1 MTFWARWLV
10 VILAGIGAVFMTV
23 DGTRALIVGDYITPQ
38 SGEFAGQLGPWAQVV
53 SVVGI
58 DPRSILMKFIFIVYG
73 VARLIITG
81 AYVRRISWSW
91 AAMLVTAILGLW
103 YLPFGT
109 MGALVQ
115 IVLLLTLAK

>member
-1 MTFWARWLV
+1 MNWAHWLV
-10 VILAGIGAVFMTV
+10 VVLAVIGAGFMTF

-53 SVVGI
+53 SAVGI
-58 DPRSILMKFIFIVYG
+58 DPRSVLMKLIFIVYG

-81 AYVRRISWSW
+81 AYVRRVSWSW
-91 AAMLVTAILGLW
+91 AAILVTAILGLW

-109 MGALVQ
+109 ISAIIQ
-115 IVLLLTLAK
+115 IALLLTLAK